1 MKNNTT
7 EILSTVAVQNFVK
20 FAYHSS
26 QELDLMKAILTNDQ
40 ARDAF
45 AGFSK
50 TLCHE
55 DGDFMKSSC
64 SDLSMYCEYET
75 SLNDTFSEF
84 PQDSSIFSQLLSGSV
99 DVSASDINT
108 LVDSVK
114 GTPELVMAL
123 NDLPA
128 FIESTFFKEWQTSQI
143 RNSILAASTSSSE
156 VDITIPEILVSGDDA
171 TIVSAEA
178 SLLLYESEATFSPS
192 ESDAILA
199 VAVEVVGSN
208 SKFNSCDVAQQIM
221 KKVDYLE
228 INRILR
234 CDSWLF
240 AFLAAVENLPI
251 SITLSTARKDRRG
264 FPLIYANK
272 YFETVTGYTCAEVTG
287 ANCRFL
293 RRNPRG
299 YMNTEEADTVEVLSN
314 ALRLGLPASV
324 ALTNFKRDGTPF
336 RNLLTVKPLFDV
348 YGEYQYIIG
357 MQLDITN
364 RKAESFVFMN
374 KIFSLLD
381 VLPCIV

>member
-1 MKNNTT
+1 
-7 EILSTVAVQNFVK
+7 
-20 FAYHSS
+20 
-26 QELDLMKAILTNDQ
+26 MKAILTNTQ
-40 ARDAF
+40 SRVAF

-50 TLCHE
+50 TLGQ
-55 DGDFMKSSC
+55 DQFVFMKNSC
-64 SDLSMYCEYET
+64 PDLTIYCEYET
-75 SLNDTFSEF
+75 SLNDTFSEV
-84 PQDSSIFSQLLSGSV
+84 PQDSSIFSQLLSGSI
-99 DVSASDINT
+99 DLPANDINS
-108 LVDSVK
+108 LVESVK
-114 GTPELVMAL
+114 GTPDLMMAL
-123 NDLPA
+123 ADLPA
-128 FIESTFFKEWQTSQI
+128 FIESKFFKEWQTTQI
-143 RNSILAASTSSSE
+143 RNAIQAASASSSE
-156 VDITIPEILVSGDDA
+156 VDITIPEILVSGDEA
-171 TIVSAEA
+171 SIVTAEA
-178 SLLLYESEATFSPS
+178 TLLSFESDATFSPC
-192 ESDAILA
+192 ETDDILA
-199 VAVEVVGSN
+199 VAVEVLGSN
-208 SKFNSCDVAQQIM
+208 SKFDSDDVAQQIM

-264 FPLIYANK
+264 VPLIYANK

-293 RRNPRG
+293 RRSPRG

-336 RNLLTVKPLFDV
+336 RNLLTVKPLFDA

-364 RKAESFVFMN
+364 RQAESFVFMN